1 MNKNKCS
8 LLFMISMKSFF
19 FHGSQNRQYKI
30 LNFSYII
37 LSKSMENYSYWLKQ
51 LKCSTMH
58 SFLVVHKIIISTCSL
73 FHGDLRVENTD
84 LKTPSASLT
93 TNYRIY
99 LNYYP
104 LYDFC
109 IIALNLYLYISL
121 WRRYNIVY
129 TNELSLLLD
138 LNLEC
143 EYFPMLLKTFV
154 NHILILHTRQLDIF
168 TKSYIT
174 TL

>member
-1 MNKNKCS
+1 MYDINET
-8 LLFMISMKSFF
+8 LFL
-19 FHGSQNRQYKI
+19 HGSQNRQYKI
-30 LNFSYII
+30 INFSCVI
-37 LSKSMENYSYWLKQ
+37 LSKSMENYSYRLKQ

-58 SFLVVHKIIISTCSL
+58 SFLVVHKITLC
-73 FHGDLRVENTD
+73 HGDLRVKNTD
-84 LKTPSASLT
+84 LKIPSASLT

-109 IIALNLYLYISL
+109 TIALNLYLYISL
-121 WRRYNIVY
+121 WSRYNIVY
-129 TNELSLLLD
+129 TNELSLLLN

-168 TKSYIT
+168 TKSYIST
-174 TL
+174 P